1 MADVKT
7 RRQVAAEET
16 QRAIV
21 EAAARLFAE
30 SGYQQASIVQI
41 AAAAGVAVQTVYNSV
56 GGKREL
62 LSRVLDFAAAG
73 DRAPQPVPEFMRR
86 MAEAETDP
94 RCIIDQLVQFWEDAL
109 ARTAPVFRILRE
121 AAVVDADA
129 AALER
134 RRAAQRLRN
143 YGQAAELLAARGVLR
158 EGLTLDAAAATIFAI
173 GHPETYRA
181 LVSTASGMRNAGLR
195 GHAPRSTTPC
205 SPLSR
210 GASRTSGLETARAFR
225 SPLESP

>member
-1 MADVKT
+1 MAGVKT
-7 RRQVAAEET
+7 RRQVAAEQT

-30 SGYQQASIVQI
+30 NGYQQASITQI

-73 DRAPQPVPEFMRR
+73 DRAPEPVPAFMRR
-86 MAEAETDP
+86 MAEAESDP
-94 RCIIDQLVQFWEDAL
+94 RRILNQLVQFWEEAL
-109 ARTAPVFRILRE
+109 ERTAPVFRILRE

-134 RRAAQRLRN
+134 RRAAQRLRTM
-143 YGQAAELLAARGVLR
+143 ARRPSSWPRAARSAK
-158 EGLTLDAAAATIFAI
+158 D
-173 GHPETYRA
+173 
-181 LVSTASGMRNAGLR
+181 
-195 GHAPRSTTPC
+195 
-205 SPLSR
+205 
-210 GASRTSGLETARAFR
+210 
-225 SPLESP
+225 